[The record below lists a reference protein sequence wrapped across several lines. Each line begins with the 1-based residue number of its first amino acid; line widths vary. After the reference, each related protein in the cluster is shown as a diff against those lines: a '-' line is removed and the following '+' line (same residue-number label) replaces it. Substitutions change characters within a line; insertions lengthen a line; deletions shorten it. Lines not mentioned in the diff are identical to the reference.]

1 MAANSN
7 KQLETLLKFEQSK
20 EELAAN
26 TLRDAEN
33 DYQQNLIRLQSVAD
47 YRLEYMSRL
56 NQRSLQ
62 GLDSVTYNH
71 YHAFI
76 SKLDYASEQVKIA
89 MHQAKALVEQ
99 SKQLWLK
106 QRQKV
111 QAVEMLA
118 EKRKLALAKVADRKE
133 QNMFDEIANQQFL
146 RRKSTYS

>member
-1 MAANSN
+1 MATTNN
-7 KQLETLLKFEQSK
+7 KQLETLLKFEKGK
-20 EELAAN
+20 EIQAAN
-26 TLRDAEN
+26 TLRKAEN

-56 NQRSLQ
+56 SQRSMA
-62 GLDSVTYNH
+62 GLDSSTYNH

-89 MHQAKALVEQ
+89 MHQAKALVVQ
-99 SKQLWLK
+99 SKELWLK

-118 EKRKLALAKVADRKE
+118 NKRRLVLTKIADKKE
-133 QNMFDEIANQQFL
+133 QSMFDEIATQQFL
-146 RRKSTYS
+146 RRKSSY

>member
-1 MAANSN
+1 MAAKNN
-7 KQLETLLKFEQSK
+7 KQLKTLLKFEKSK
-20 EELAAN
+20 EEQTAN
-26 TLRDAEN
+26 NLRNAEN

-56 NQRSLQ
+56 NERSVL

-89 MHQAKALVEQ
+89 MQQAKALVAQ
-99 SKQLWLK
+99 NKNLWLK

-111 QAVEMLA
+111 QAVEMLVD
-118 EKRKLALAKVADRKE
+118 KRTLALAKIADKKE
-133 QNMFDEIANQQFL
+133 QSMFDEIATQQFL
-146 RRKSTYS
+146 RRKFNY